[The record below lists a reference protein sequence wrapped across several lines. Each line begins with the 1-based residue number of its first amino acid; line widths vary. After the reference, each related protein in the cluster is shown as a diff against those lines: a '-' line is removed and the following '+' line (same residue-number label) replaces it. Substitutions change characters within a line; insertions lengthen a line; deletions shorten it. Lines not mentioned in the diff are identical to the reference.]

1 MGSLT
6 ILLSSMQGGKTT
18 EILRLLTGETF
29 ANQKALYINHSLD
42 TRSAAPFS
50 THNPLYKVSHLKNI
64 SSLSTTKLKDIPN
77 DIYNKYD
84 VIGIDEAQFFED
96 ITYVIHI
103 VDNLKKRVYV
113 CGLNGDYQ
121 RNVFGSIYKL
131 IPHADDIR
139 YLKDVWCVYCA
150 EGSTPSKSSPL
161 KKRKYTEPKM
171 TRALFSHRI
180 SDSTGSQIEVGA
192 SNYVP
197 LCREC
202 YLDATENRIVNI
214 I

>member
-6 ILLSSMQGGKTT
+6 LLLSSMRGGKTT
-18 EILRLLTGETF
+18 EILRLLTSETF

-50 THNPLYKVSHLKNI
+50 THNPLYKNTHLKGI
-64 SSLSTTKLKDIPN
+64 SSFSTSKLIDIPD

-96 ITYVIHI
+96 IIYVTHL
-103 VDNLKKRVYV
+103 VDDLKKRVYV

-121 RNVFGSIYKL
+121 RNVFGLIYKL

-139 YLKDVWCVYCA
+139 YLKDAWCIYCA
-150 EGSTPSKSSPL
+150 QGYACDSPL
-161 KKRKYTEPKM
+161 KKRKITESKM
-171 TRALFSHRI
+171 SRALFSHRI
-180 SDSTGSQIEVGA
+180 SDTTGSQIEIGA

-197 LCREC
+197 LCRTC
-202 YLDATENRIVNI
+202 YLDATRNRT
-214 I
+214 